1 MDYTEQCKTE
11 EKRILMRLQARYSR
25 APEKRQETRLP
36 MSLADDL
43 ERRRGRLV
51 FCEFGQTWNHMEGW
65 QP

>member
-1 MDYTEQCKTE
+1 MDFQAQCANET
-11 EKRILMRLQARYSR
+11 RTILTRLFVRYSR

-51 FCEFGQTWNHMEGW
+51 FCEFGQTWNSRDGW